1 MANVAYPNRA
11 YQTTEAA
18 TADPRHLVVLL
29 FDGMVRYLHR
39 AREAMARGDHEAQC
53 QSILR
58 TQKILSALATALDED
73 VEPLFAR
80 RLFALYNWLHG
91 KLTEASVG
99 DDLALLEEVAG
110 IVTAQRDAWRQA
122 EANCRSE
129 DSLKTPVVSPLVA
142 GGRLRNAA

>member
-29 FDGMVRYLHR
+29 FDAMVRDLHR
-39 AREAMARGDHEAQC
+39 AREAMADGDHEAQC
-53 QSILR
+53 QGILR
-58 TQKILSALATALDED
+58 TQRVLSALLTALDEGAD
-73 VEPLFAR
+73 PLLAR

-99 DDLALLEEVAG
+99 DDLALLDEVAD

-122 EANCRSE
+122 EANCLKADPPKTTAASPFAASGSVRS
-129 DSLKTPVVSPLVA
+129 
-142 GGRLRNAA
+142 AA